1 RRHWTPSGR
10 DLRPDGRP
18 ISRSLLAR
26 EARAWSLPPRRAA
39 ARARPARSP
48 LRGRAAGGRP
58 LRRRALGGR
67 TLRCAPLRGRALG
80 GAPLGGRAL
89 GGGTL
94 RRRTRRRP
102 LSRGHM
108 CVPLLG
114 SWRREDPF
122 SICRRGSIPFPRPA
136 HPGRIEL
143 LLPAV
148 HGPLQLLFVH
158 LRAAGDIHFFCFVV
172 ELLFRPP
179 LLAVRSGTLAAALS
193 GGHVGAGKLRGRL
206 RLAASRTLLIDRAG
220 RNLFRAFRRRAALLG
235 TLLDVLVLTLT
246 LVAPR

>member
-1 RRHWTPSGR
+1 
-10 DLRPDGRP
+10 
-18 ISRSLLAR
+18 
-26 EARAWSLPPRRAA
+26 ARAWSLPPRRAA
-39 ARARPARSP
+39 ARARPARGP

-89 GGGTL
+89 GGAPLGGRALGGPPLRGRTLRGGTL

-114 SWRREDPF
+114 SWRRENPF